1 MKYQVL
7 KTVSAIAL
15 SLTLSQ
21 ITNAKKDENIEVTPI
36 QDVTHQELAAIY
48 VLSEICPNQ
57 VSDQKQF
64 EAGYKKLVTEYLPKE
79 KDPVAALNL
88 LSKQSSFKSILDEAK
103 SDAKKAGDAKNK
115 AICEDVATYN
125 N

>member
-1 MKYQVL
+1 MKSQIL
-7 KTVSAIAL
+7 KSMGAIAL

-21 ITNAKKDENIEVTPI
+21 AANAKDENIEVTPI

-48 VLSEICPNQ
+48 VLSEVCPSL
-57 VSDQKQF
+57 VSDKKQF
-64 EAGYKKLVTEYLPKE
+64 DAGYKKLVTEYLASE

-88 LSKQSSFKSILDEAK
+88 LSKQTSFKPILDEAK
-103 SDAKKAGDAKNK
+103 SDAKKAGNANNK
-115 AICEDVATYN
+115 AICKEVSTYN

>member
-1 MKYQVL
+1 M
-7 KTVSAIAL
+7 
-15 SLTLSQ
+15 
-21 ITNAKKDENIEVTPI
+21 
-36 QDVTHQELAAIY
+36 AAIY

-57 VSDQKQF
+57 VSSQKQF

-79 KDPVAALNL
+79 KDPVVALNL

>member
-7 KTVSAIAL
+7 KTVGAIAL

-48 VLSEICPNQ
+48 VLSEICPSQ

-64 EAGYKKLVTEYLPKE
+64 EVGYKKLVTEYLSKE

-103 SDAKKAGDAKNK
+103 ADEWSEKAKAA
-115 AICEDVATYN
+115 E
-125 N
+125 